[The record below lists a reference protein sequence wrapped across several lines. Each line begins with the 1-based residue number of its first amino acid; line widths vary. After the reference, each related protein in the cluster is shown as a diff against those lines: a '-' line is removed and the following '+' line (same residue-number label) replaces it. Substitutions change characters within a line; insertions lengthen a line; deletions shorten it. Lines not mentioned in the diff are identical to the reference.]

1 MSIEK
6 SIIIC
11 ILLFFVES
19 CGNPIKNQS
28 KEVAAETLLKDFYTD
43 YITLFVQSPSAE
55 NQRKLE
61 MLQKQFCTKDFYK
74 KIPEIIEQTGGD
86 VFLKAQ
92 DSDIKYLKT
101 LKIVKEDTVKD
112 EYIVSYSADASMHET
127 VVVKI
132 HVTLPKDGDSFK
144 INGIR

>member
-43 YITLFVQSPSAE
+43 YITLFVQSPCAE

-101 LKIVKEDTVKD
+101 LKIVKDVETD
-112 EYIVSYSADASMHET
+112 EYVVSYQGDAT
-127 VVVKI
+127 IDQKVVVKI
-132 HVTLPKDGDSFK
+132 YLTLIKEGNDFK
-144 INGIR
+144 INGVR

>member
-6 SIIIC
+6 SIITC

-61 MLQKQFCTKDFYK
+61 MLKKQFCTKDFYK
-74 KIPEIIEQTGGD
+74 KIPKIIEQTCGD

-101 LKIVKEDTVKD
+101 LKIVKDTVKD

-127 VVVKI
+127 VVVKT
-132 HVTLPKDGDSFK
+132 HVTLLKDGDTFK